1 MSLSSGPL
9 TAPLARI
16 RGATASGSM
25 TRIRY
30 VSRVPGPCSADSA
43 TKMLVNDDGPTR
55 LLECSAS
62 ARPAPAAV
70 GEPPPEESS
79 RKGHDHPERERAGAD
94 RRAGHDERV
103 RIPGRARQ
111 GDTDFQMARPGAGA
125 MRAGR
130 QMLGER
136 RALDQRQLTVQLGID
151 LREPLLV
158 RAIDSG
164 HLELLPHAVPQRTA
178 LHPAHRKRVL

>member
-16 RGATASGSM
+16 RGATAAGSM

-43 TKMLVNDDGPTR
+43 SMTLVNDDGPTR
-55 LLECSAS
+55 LLECGAS

-70 GEPPPEESS
+70 REPSPEES
-79 RKGHDHPERERAGAD
+79 RRQRHDHPERERPGAD

-103 RIPGRARQ
+103 RIAGRARE
-111 GDTDFQMARPGAGA
+111 GDTHLELARARAGA
-125 MRAGR
+125 MRASR
-130 QMLGER
+130 QMLRQGG
-136 RALDQRQLTVQLGID
+136 ALDQRQLAVQLGID
-151 LREPLLV
+151 LLKPLLV
-158 RAIDSG
+158 GAIDSG
-164 HLELLPHAVPQRTA
+164 HQISSRT
-178 LHPAHRKRVL
+178 R